1 MIIGESPE
9 PQPPHARVLLYCV
22 APEAMDGRG
31 RRVRNEISTESDKNL
46 CGALVETNTRLLV
59 RCCPP
64 SGAPKSQ
71 LPLLIRPQ
79 LFTARA
85 KNWGVVPTVTMSKFD
100 GYRGCLQRSH
110 DFFSFRFTRKLVCW
124 PRRQTSGDERSCAAS
139 GFRVT
144 RHRRSHPRSVCRRR
158 SL

>member
-1 MIIGESPE
+1 MATIGVDEGAPRSLAHDKRVYIAKQAKLAHNTGGAGGVVAELIDLCMIIGESPE

-85 KNWGVVPTVTMSKFD
+85 KN
-100 GYRGCLQRSH
+100 RGSALDPHHEERQCSLVSH
-110 DFFSFRFTRKLVCW
+110 TI
-124 PRRQTSGDERSCAAS
+124 
-139 GFRVT
+139 
-144 RHRRSHPRSVCRRR
+144 
-158 SL
+158 